1 MTNEYKQLLG
11 QWLTGNYTTTTP
23 YNEVSQNGT
32 VTLTNIIKQYLAT
45 NYTTTNCITLKSVK
59 SLTNPNTLT
68 LLYDRDNERSIMLIL
83 NETLQPIQLITTYAS
98 GTQFKNIMN
107 INVGEDGEFFLLEN
121 IGTAI
126 RFVMCNNITAGDVNG
141 NYEVVLRKAYNV
153 GGNLTNL
160 IQAYDI
166 VKYPNEAKYLVIG
179 TDTDMTPQI
188 NIATE
193 IVINVGTAN
202 EYNDFTFSST
212 PAIVYRD
219 LYYTSNGENISFKIC
234 GTSGSNYIELV
245 NNGYAISANTYSI
258 PSSIVYNTGA
268 VKINNNDAYIL
279 TYNTDG
285 TYSMYHFN
293 GSTISLMET
302 MNYGDSFNSLRAVLM
317 NINRNAEIVY
327 GTVIIDGSTSN
338 TFLPRA
344 FTIADGVFNS
354 NLITDENINTS
365 YLADTNLVITSSK
378 IYDLYNIIYAFGGV
392 TINSYVIYN
401 SSRYNGDKYI
411 AYNSFAPSNIV
422 LNDINN
428 EVLFARGLYN
438 LTIIDENTTA
448 VFNIPNNYAN
458 NVEFYSKLYGA
469 TEVNLVNDQ
478 TAYEK
483 NIYENLLINFNNSI
497 NITNDNIYMKTPAIR
512 LNNSISQN
520 FDYNNSKIGYIRL
533 NYQSKIVDVVPTI
546 TQTDPLNYEVSVDFF
561 TGEPINS
568 IMILSNDKN
577 TIYDTF
583 VVECELNKVYNIT
596 RSVEIS

>member
-422 LNDINN
+422 LSNINN